1 MTQQKLVFV
10 NQYDSWQTDLL
21 ELRDSKFMKEKIR
34 SQFVSI
40 FYNPASHMLHLKL
53 LSNKTPAQT
62 LEHIKDVQKY
72 LDELDLEPDILTVTS
87 DFGNEYKGVFENYL
101 VEHDIVHKV
110 VLFDDFQ
117 LAPINSIC
125 KYVRGRIQRA
135 IQELDDF
142 TEDQFEKGQ
151 VYITQKQLE
160 TILNNLIKFHNF
172 EKVIGLYQ
180 KVPVKITREEVDDV
194 NAVKQAQNDEL
205 NKIYDF
211 DIGDLVN
218 VLLLKEHQKFDKK
231 RERKWSQN
239 SYKIVNKIGS
249 FFEVIPEPF
258 DFKQYVETFKLQ
270 RGYPWGIP
278 AYHRKCYQLK
288 FAKKASTKYFSYE
301 LENTNFYTFD
311 SIKAA
316 VDQKGNVASV
326 YDALQQTNVNYL
338 IKASTVNTFLKE
350 DSKTTYKIKPSQL
363 KTYDKTDITP
373 IEDNYLF
380 GMALPEGYVPVF
392 LMK

>member
-53 LSNKTPAQT
+53 LPNKTPVQT

-160 TILNNLIKFHNF
+160 TILNNLVKYHNF

-326 YDALQQTNVNYL
+326 YDALQQTNVNYQ

-350 DSKTTYKIKPSQL
+350 DTKTTYKIKPSQL

>member
-1 MTQQKLVFV
+1 MSISKLVFV

-40 FYNPASHMLHLKL
+40 FYNPACHILHLKL
-53 LSNKTPAQT
+53 LPNKTPAQT
-62 LEHIKDVQKY
+62 LEHIKVLQKY

-87 DFGNEYKGVFENYL
+87 DFGGEYKGAFDEYL
-101 VEHDIVHKV
+101 VERDIVHKV

-160 TILNNLIKFHNF
+160 NILNNLVKFHNF
-172 EKVIGLYQ
+172 EKVINIYQ
-180 KVPVKITREEVDDV
+180 KAPVKITREEVDDI

-218 VLLLKEHQKFDKK
+218 VLLLKENQKFDKK

-239 SYKIVNKIGS
+239 SYRIINKIGS

-258 DFKQYVETFKLQ
+258 DFNQYVQTFKLQ

-316 VDQKGNVASV
+316 VDQKGNVANV
-326 YDALQQTNVNYL
+326 YDALQQNNVNYL
-338 IKASTVNTFLKE
+338 IKASAVNTFLKE
-350 DSKTTYKIKPSQL
+350 DTKTTYKIKPSQL
-363 KTYDKTDITP
+363 KTYDKSDITP